1 MPRRATKPASP
12 TATGVPSCTGIP
24 LGRLLVRQRRN
35 SAHKRF
41 AKSSAG
47 FAPPRSWL
55 ATKAVAPRRHG
66 QQEADLAA
74 GEVCV
79 NALAARCPHHGACP
93 SASVSH
99 SPLSLSHSPL
109 QRVRDT
115 RQIRSSGRAPHW
127 QLSRSPLS
135 LSCARH
141 ASLLTPLTRTA
152 PLAPVIYT
160 RARRLGDVRAA
171 SPPTPL
177 TLRRSHGRAGEPSS
191 DEAAQ
196 GCALRAAR
204 CTDRRVQ
211 PNPPARVLADLNK
224 YPVEGFSAGLVDE
237 TNVFEWEIMIMG
249 PPDTH

>member
-1 MPRRATKPASP
+1 MSRTGRSLP
-12 TATGVPSCTGIP
+12 TARRVSIGICLALSP
-24 LGRLLVRQRRN
+24 L
-35 SAHKRF
+35 
-41 AKSSAG
+41 
-47 FAPPRSWL
+47 
-55 ATKAVAPRRHG
+55 
-66 QQEADLAA
+66 
-74 GEVCV
+74 
-79 NALAARCPHHGACP
+79 ALA
-93 SASVSH
+93 
-99 SPLSLSHSPL
+99 LSSKECVTP
-109 QRVRDT
+109 VKFAV
-115 RQIRSSGRAPHW
+115 GRAPRW

-211 PNPPARVLADLNK
+211 PDSNPPARVLADLNK

>member
-1 MPRRATKPASP
+1 MSIGICLALSP
-12 TATGVPSCTGIP
+12 
-24 LGRLLVRQRRN
+24 L
-35 SAHKRF
+35 
-41 AKSSAG
+41 
-47 FAPPRSWL
+47 
-55 ATKAVAPRRHG
+55 
-66 QQEADLAA
+66 
-74 GEVCV
+74 
-79 NALAARCPHHGACP
+79 ALA
-93 SASVSH
+93 
-99 SPLSLSHSPL
+99 LSSKEC
-109 QRVRDT
+109 VT
-115 RQIRSSGRAPHW
+115 RQIRSATSGRAPRW

-211 PNPPARVLADLNK
+211 PDSNPPAPVLADLNK

>member
-1 MPRRATKPASP
+1 M
-12 TATGVPSCTGIP
+12 
-24 LGRLLVRQRRN
+24 
-35 SAHKRF
+35 
-41 AKSSAG
+41 
-47 FAPPRSWL
+47 
-55 ATKAVAPRRHG
+55 
-66 QQEADLAA
+66 
-74 GEVCV
+74 
-79 NALAARCPHHGACP
+79 
-93 SASVSH
+93 
-99 SPLSLSHSPL
+99 
-109 QRVRDT
+109 RDT
-115 RQIRSSGRAPHW
+115 RQIRSGGAGATLAALA
-127 QLSRSPLS
+127 LSRSPLS

-211 PNPPARVLADLNK
+211 PDSNPPARVLADLNK